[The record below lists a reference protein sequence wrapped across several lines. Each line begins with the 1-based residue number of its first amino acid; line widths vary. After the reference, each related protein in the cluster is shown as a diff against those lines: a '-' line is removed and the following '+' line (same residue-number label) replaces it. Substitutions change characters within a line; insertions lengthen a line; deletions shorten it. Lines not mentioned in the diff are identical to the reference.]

1 MNKTKIIVVEDNI
14 VYCEYVCN
22 MLSREGYR
30 NMKAYH
36 LSTAKK
42 HLQQA
47 TDNDIVVADLRL
59 PDGSG
64 IDLLC
69 WMRKEGKMQPFII
82 MTDYA
87 EVNTAVESMKLG
99 SIDYIPKQLV
109 EDKLVPLIRSILKE
123 RQAGQRRMPVFA
135 RDGSAFQK
143 IMHRIRLV
151 AATDMSVMIFGENGT
166 GKEHIAHL
174 LHDKSK
180 RAGKPF
186 VAVDCGSLSKELAPS
201 AFFGHVKGAFTGAD
215 NAKKGYFH
223 EAEGGTLFLD
233 EVGNLALETQQML
246 LRAIQ
251 ERRYRPV
258 GDKADRNFNVRIIA
272 ATNEDLEVSVNEK
285 RFRQD
290 LLYRLHDFGI
300 TVPPLRDCQEDIMPL
315 AEFFREIA
323 NNELECKVSG
333 FSSEARKALLT
344 HSWPGNVRELR
355 QKIMDVTLEDGLKR
369 LPGVDVSKNGGISYM
384 GKPISQFN
392 IEGMDLLGGKYNL
405 ATRNI
410 PADYVTNVEIVR
422 NHHSRRVE
430 KDVPSNEVS
439 MNIKLSNKAKFK
451 PFGQEEAGAGYMEDG
466 DDRLQALL
474 GLTGMMFTNKFQTI
488 CSVKGGNYKG
498 FARADMYDHFGGSDV
513 STRATS
519 LFGGF
524 DGGAPPQGQYLYQ
537 RNGMATVN
545 GILRT
550 DSFTTMKVNADYCY
564 HRATH
569 DISQS
574 TTYLADGG
582 DYVNVSEQ
590 TSPLTK
596 IHLPKLS
603 MNYLKN
609 ADRVY
614 LSETFVLK
622 GKFEQNEGDVV
633 ANQQSVEQRR
643 KTSSFELGNEL
654 FWMGRTEKG
663 ARRHVHANVS
673 FKRTPTLRLS
683 FSQDGTDYGQTAQS
697 STLSMNV
704 GSSFQIPIGKSFRL
718 NLPVSVS
725 AMYDDLET
733 YRMATGDQNDI
744 RGWAFTPT
752 LNPGFEIHSKNRR
765 FYLSAGI
772 GAALKGLYYNKLNY
786 TKPVLN
792 PSMGIN
798 YTFSANSKL
807 SFSTGYTTSI
817 GDMMTLLTEPM
828 QVDYRS
834 VRTSSGIIGESNT
847 WHTSGDWKWQLP
859 MQYFTLS
866 LAATHS
872 EGKQNTLTSQSVS
885 GIDVSSTALLRDSR
899 SRSTSFSASVT
910 KNIPTLFAKLGADGS
925 YSFGSG
931 EQAISSSMGGGQ
943 EEATVIDTRTN
954 SYALH
959 GNATI
964 TPVPWLELRYDI
976 NYGWSRSRYSE
987 ESNTT
992 TSLTHSGAVHIFPIA
1007 TLDLSLDYDHVR
1019 RQLTADQ
1026 YKRMSLF
1033 NASAQYK
1040 WKRLVLRLELDNLLN
1055 QRHYAYTIFN
1065 GINTYTYDYA
1075 LCGRTALLRA
1085 TFKL

>member
-1 MNKTKIIVVEDNI
+1 MVLAATVSAQVKVTGRVID
-14 VYCEYVCN
+14 
-22 MLSREGYR
+22 
-30 NMKAYH
+30 
-36 LSTAKK
+36 
-42 HLQQA
+42 LQQKPVS
-47 TDNDIVVADLRL
+47 DVIV
-59 PDGSG
+59 
-64 IDLLC
+64 
-69 WMRKEGKMQPFII
+69 
-82 MTDYA
+82 
-87 EVNTAVESMKLG
+87 
-99 SIDYIPKQLV
+99 
-109 EDKLVPLIRSILKE
+109 KLVSGSKTLAFTSSNAKGEYALEVKNAPSGEVTLQFTHISYEKESERVTLKE
-123 RQAGQRRMPVFA
+123 KVT
-135 RDGSAFQK
+135 K
-143 IMHRIRLV
+143 V
-151 AATDMSVMIFGENGT
+151 DMILSPKSISL
-166 GKEHIAHL
+166 KEVTV
-174 LHDKSK
+174 
-180 RAGKPF
+180 KP
-186 VAVDCGSLSKELAPS
+186 DP
-201 AFFGHVKGAFTGAD
+201 
-215 NAKKGYFH
+215 
-223 EAEGGTLFLD
+223 
-233 EVGNLALETQQML
+233 
-246 LRAIQ
+246 
-251 ERRYRPV
+251 
-258 GDKADRNFNVRIIA
+258 
-272 ATNEDLEVSVNEK
+272 
-285 RFRQD
+285 
-290 LLYRLHDFGI
+290 
-300 TVPPLRDCQEDIMPL
+300 
-315 AEFFREIA
+315 
-323 NNELECKVSG
+323 
-333 FSSEARKALLT
+333 
-344 HSWPGNVRELR
+344 LR
-355 QKIMDVTLEDGLKR
+355 QKGDTLTHNLASFLGKGDVTLEDGLKR
-369 LPGVDVSKNGGISYM
+369 LPGVDVSQNGGISYM

-439 MNIKLSNKAKFK
+439 MNIKLSKKAKLK
-451 PFGQEEAGAGYMEDG
+451 PFGQEEAGAGYMEEGNDK
-466 DDRLQALL
+466 LQALL

-524 DGGAPPQGQYLYQ
+524 DGGAPPQGEYLYQ
-537 RNGMATVN
+537 RNGMATLN

-550 DSFTTMKVNADYCY
+550 DSFTTMKVNADYSY

-574 TTYLADGG
+574 STYMAGTG
-582 DYVNVSEQ
+582 DYVTVSEQ
-590 TSPLTK
+590 TSPITK

-603 MNYLKN
+603 VNYLKN

-622 GKFEQNEGDVV
+622 GKFEENEGDVV
-633 ANQQSVEQRR
+633 ANGSLVEQRR
-643 KTSSFELGNEL
+643 KTSSFEVGNEL

-673 FKRTPTLRLS
+673 FRRTPTLRLS

-733 YRMATGDQNDI
+733 YRTATGEMNDI

-752 LNPGFEIHSKNRR
+752 LNPGFEIHSRNRR

-772 GAALKGLYYNKLNY
+772 GAALKGLYYNRRNSESHPSSLEDGRVVTEEGKANKLNY

-798 YTFSANSKL
+798 YTFSVNSKL
-807 SFSTGYTTSI
+807 SFSTGYTTQI

-834 VRTSSGIIGESNT
+834 VRTSSGIIGEQNT
-847 WHTSGDWKWQLP
+847 WHTSGEWKWQLP

-866 LAATHS
+866 LAASHS

-899 SRSTSFSASVT
+899 SRSTSFSIAAT
-910 KNIPTLFAKLGADGS
+910 KNIPTLFAKLGADGN

-931 EQAISSSMGGGQ
+931 EQAVG
-943 EEATVIDTRTN
+943 ETVIDTRTN

-992 TSLTHSGAVHIFPIA
+992 TSLSHSGAVHIFPIA
-1007 TLDLSLDYDHVR
+1007 AFDLSLDYDHVR

-1026 YKRMSLF
+1026 YKHMSLF

-1065 GINTYTYDYA
+1065 GINTYTYDYT
-1075 LCGRTALLRA
+1075 LCGRTALIRA

>member
-1 MNKTKIIVVEDNI
+1 MKRLLYIILYVVLAASASAQVKVTGRVID
-14 VYCEYVCN
+14 
-22 MLSREGYR
+22 
-30 NMKAYH
+30 
-36 LSTAKK
+36 
-42 HLQQA
+42 LQQKPVS
-47 TDNDIVVADLRL
+47 DVIV
-59 PDGSG
+59 
-64 IDLLC
+64 
-69 WMRKEGKMQPFII
+69 
-82 MTDYA
+82 
-87 EVNTAVESMKLG
+87 
-99 SIDYIPKQLV
+99 
-109 EDKLVPLIRSILKE
+109 KLVSGSKTLAFTSSNAQGVYSLEVKNAPTGEVTLQFTHISYEKESERVTLRDKVSKVDMILTPKSISLKE
-123 RQAGQRRMPVFA
+123 VTVKPDPLRQRG
-135 RDGSAFQK
+135 D
-143 IMHRIRLV
+143 
-151 AATDMSVMIFGENGT
+151 T
-166 GKEHIAHL
+166 
-174 LHDKSK
+174 
-180 RAGKPF
+180 
-186 VAVDCGSLSKELAPS
+186 LS
-201 AFFGHVKGAFTGAD
+201 H
-215 NAKKGYFH
+215 
-223 EAEGGTLFLD
+223 
-233 EVGNLALETQQML
+233 NLASFL
-246 LRAIQ
+246 
-251 ERRYRPV
+251 
-258 GDKADRNFNVRIIA
+258 GK
-272 ATNEDLEVSVNEK
+272 
-285 RFRQD
+285 
-290 LLYRLHDFGI
+290 G
-300 TVPPLRDCQEDIMPL
+300 
-315 AEFFREIA
+315 
-323 NNELECKVSG
+323 
-333 FSSEARKALLT
+333 
-344 HSWPGNVRELR
+344 
-355 QKIMDVTLEDGLKR
+355 DVTLEDGLKR
-369 LPGVDVSKNGGISYM
+369 LPGVDVSQNGGISYM

-392 IEGMDLLGGKYNL
+392 IEGMDMLGGKYNL

-466 DDRLQALL
+466 NDKLQALL
-474 GLTGMMFTNKFQTI
+474 GLTGIMFTNKFQTI

-519 LFGGF
+519 LFSGF
-524 DGGAPPQGQYLYQ
+524 DGSAPPQGEYLYQ
-537 RNGMATVN
+537 RNSMATLN

-550 DSFTTMKVNADYCY
+550 DSFTTMKVNADYSY

-574 TTYLADGG
+574 TTYLAEGG
-582 DYVNVSEQ
+582 NYVTVSEQ

-603 MNYLKN
+603 VNYLKN

-622 GKFEQNEGDVV
+622 GKFEENEGNVV
-633 ANQQSVEQRR
+633 ANGSLVEQRR
-643 KTSSFELGNEL
+643 KTSSFEVGNEL

-683 FSQDGTDYGQTAQS
+683 FNSLPYGGRLEGAYGQTAQS

-733 YRMATGDQNDI
+733 YRTATGEMNDI

-752 LNPGFEIHSKNRR
+752 LNPGFEIHSRNRR

-772 GAALKGLYYNKLNY
+772 GAALKGLYYNRRNSESHPSSLEDGRVVTEEGKANKLNY

-798 YTFSANSKL
+798 YTFSANSNL

-817 GDMMTLLTEPM
+817 GDMMTLLTEPI

-847 WHTSGDWKWQLP
+847 WHTSGEWKWQLP

-866 LAATHS
+866 LAASHS
-872 EGKQNTLTSQSVS
+872 EGRQNTLTSQSVS
-885 GIDVSSTALLRDSR
+885 GIDVSSTALLRDIR
-899 SRSTSFSASVT
+899 SRSTNFSASVT
-910 KNIPTLFAKLGADGS
+910 KNIPSIFAKLGADGS

-931 EQAISSSMGGGQ
+931 EQAVD
-943 EEATVIDTRTN
+943 ETVIDTRTN

-992 TSLTHSGAVHIFPIA
+992 TSLTHSGAVHIFPIVA
-1007 TLDLSLDYDHVR
+1007 LDLSLDYDHVR

-1026 YKRMSLF
+1026 CKHMSLF

-1040 WKRLVLRLELDNLLN
+1040 WKQYVLRLELTNLLN
-1055 QRHYAYTIFN
+1055 QRSYSYTVFD
-1065 GINTYTYDYA
+1065 GINTYTYDYG
-1075 LCGRTALLRA
+1075 LCGRTVMLRA

>member
-1 MNKTKIIVVEDNI
+1 M
-14 VYCEYVCN
+14 
-22 MLSREGYR
+22 
-30 NMKAYH
+30 
-36 LSTAKK
+36 
-42 HLQQA
+42 Q
-47 TDNDIVVADLRL
+47 RL
-59 PDGSG
+59 
-64 IDLLC
+64 L
-69 WMRKEGKMQPFII
+69 FII
-82 MTDYA
+82 LYIALAVHASAQVRVTGRVIDSQNKPVRDVIVKMVSGTKTLTFTSTNAKGEYA
-87 EVNTAVESMKLG
+87 LEVKSAPMGEVTLLFNHISYEKESER
-99 SIDYIPKQLV
+99 V
-109 EDKLVPLIRSILKE
+109 TLKE
-123 RQAGQRRMPVFA
+123 R
-135 RDGSAFQK
+135 
-143 IMHRIRLV
+143 V
-151 AATDMSVMIFGENGT
+151 A
-166 GKEHIAHL
+166 K
-174 LHDKSK
+174 
-180 RAGKPF
+180 
-186 VAVDCGSLSKELAPS
+186 VD
-201 AFFGHVKGAFTGAD
+201 
-215 NAKKGYFH
+215 
-223 EAEGGTLFLD
+223 
-233 EVGNLALETQQML
+233 ML
-246 LRAIQ
+246 LTPKAVSLK
-251 ERRYRPV
+251 EVTVRP
-258 GDKADRNFNVRIIA
+258 D
-272 ATNEDLEVSVNEK
+272 
-285 RFRQD
+285 
-290 LLYRLHDFGI
+290 
-300 TVPPLRDCQEDIMPL
+300 P
-315 AEFFREIA
+315 
-323 NNELECKVSG
+323 
-333 FSSEARKALLT
+333 
-344 HSWPGNVRELR
+344 LR
-355 QKIMDVTLEDGLKR
+355 QKGDTLSHNLASFLGKGDVTLEDGLKR

-410 PADYVTNVEIVR
+410 PVDYVTNVEIVR

-451 PFGQEEAGAGYMEDG
+451 PFGQEEVGAGYMEDG
-466 DDRLQALL
+466 NDKLQALL
-474 GLTGMMFTNKFQTI
+474 GLTGMMFTNKFQTT
-488 CSVKGGNYKG
+488 CSVKAGNYKG
-498 FARADMYDHFGGSDV
+498 FARTDMYDHFGGSDV
-513 STRATS
+513 STCATS

-550 DSFTTMKVNADYCY
+550 DSFTTMKVNADYSY

-569 DISQS
+569 DISQR
-574 TTYLADGG
+574 TTYLVNGG
-582 DYVNVSEQ
+582 DYVTVSEQ
-590 TSPLTK
+590 TSPMTK

-603 MNYLKN
+603 VNYLKN

-633 ANQQSVEQRR
+633 ANGSLVEQRR
-643 KTSSFELGNEL
+643 KTSTFEVGNEF

-683 FSQDGTDYGQTAQS
+683 FVSDGNGYGQTARS
-697 STLSMNV
+697 STLSVNV
-704 GSSFQIPIGKSFRL
+704 GSSFQIPIGSSFRL

-733 YRMATGDQNDI
+733 ERCGEFGIRNSGVGDLKSPPTDRNDV

-792 PSMGIN
+792 PSMGID

-834 VRTSSGIIGESNT
+834 VRTSSGIIGESNI
-847 WHTSGDWKWQLP
+847 WRTSGEWKWQLP

-885 GIDVSSTALLRDSR
+885 GIDVSSTALLRDSH
-899 SRSTSFSASVT
+899 SRSTSFSVAAS
-910 KNIPTLFAKLGADGS
+910 KNIPSLFAKLGVNGR
-925 YSFGSG
+925 YSFGSD
-931 EQAISSSMGGGQ
+931 EQAVN
-943 EEATVIDTRTN
+943 ETVVDTRTN

-959 GNATI
+959 GNATV

-987 ESNTT
+987 KSNTT
-992 TSLTHSGAVHIFPIA
+992 TSRSHSGAVHIFPIA
-1007 TLDLSLDYDHVR
+1007 SLDLSLDYEHVR

-1026 YKRMSLF
+1026 FKRMSLF
-1033 NASAQYK
+1033 NATAQYK
-1040 WKRLVLRLELDNLLN
+1040 RKRLVLRLELDNLLN
-1055 QRHYAYTIFN
+1055 QRHYAYTLFN
-1065 GINTYTYDYA
+1065 GINTYTYDYT
-1075 LCGRTALLRA
+1075 LCGRTVVVRA

>member
-1 MNKTKIIVVEDNI
+1 MFRQFFLILFLLLAVSASAQVKVTGRV
-14 VYCEYVCN
+14 
-22 MLSREGYR
+22 
-30 NMKAYH
+30 
-36 LSTAKK
+36 
-42 HLQQA
+42 
-47 TDNDIVVADLRL
+47 
-59 PDGSG
+59 
-64 IDLLC
+64 IDLQN
-69 WMRKEGKMQPFII
+69 KPVSDVI
-82 MTDYA
+82 
-87 EVNTAVESMKLG
+87 V
-99 SIDYIPKQLV
+99 
-109 EDKLVPLIRSILKE
+109 KLVSGSKTLAFTSTNARGEYNLEVKNAPTGEVMLQFTHISYEKESERVTLKE
-123 RQAGQRRMPVFA
+123 RVT
-135 RDGSAFQK
+135 K
-143 IMHRIRLV
+143 V
-151 AATDMSVMIFGENGT
+151 DMILTPKAVSL
-166 GKEHIAHL
+166 KEVTV
-174 LHDKSK
+174 
-180 RAGKPF
+180 KP
-186 VAVDCGSLSKELAPS
+186 DP
-201 AFFGHVKGAFTGAD
+201 
-215 NAKKGYFH
+215 
-223 EAEGGTLFLD
+223 
-233 EVGNLALETQQML
+233 
-246 LRAIQ
+246 
-251 ERRYRPV
+251 
-258 GDKADRNFNVRIIA
+258 
-272 ATNEDLEVSVNEK
+272 
-285 RFRQD
+285 
-290 LLYRLHDFGI
+290 
-300 TVPPLRDCQEDIMPL
+300 
-315 AEFFREIA
+315 
-323 NNELECKVSG
+323 
-333 FSSEARKALLT
+333 
-344 HSWPGNVRELR
+344 LR
-355 QKIMDVTLEDGLKR
+355 QKGDTLSHNLASFLGKGDVTLEDGLKR

-439 MNIKLSNKAKFK
+439 MNIRLSKKAKFK
-451 PFGQEEAGAGYMEDG
+451 PFGQEEIGVGM
-466 DDRLQALL
+466 QAHPSPPQGRDVELPNSASISNQTSPPSEGL
-474 GLTGMMFTNKFQTI
+474 GEAFQGLIGLTGMMFTNKFQTI

-524 DGGAPPQGQYLYQ
+524 DGGAPPQGEYLYQ
-537 RNGMATVN
+537 RNGMATLN

-550 DSFTTMKVNADYCY
+550 DSFTTMKVNADYSY

-582 DYVNVSEQ
+582 NYVTVSEQ

-603 MNYLKN
+603 VNYLKN

-622 GKFEQNEGDVV
+622 GKFEQNEGDVI
-633 ANQQSVEQRR
+633 ANGALVEQRR
-643 KTSSFELGNEL
+643 KTSSFEVGNEL

-663 ARRHVHANVS
+663 ARRHVNANVS

-725 AMYDDLET
+725 AMYDDVET
-733 YRMATGDQNDI
+733 NREAPHSAPEGATIDSQQGNVSPSGDERGASI

-752 LNPGFEIHSKNRR
+752 LNPGFEIHSRNRC

-872 EGKQNTLTSQSVS
+872 EGRQNTLTSQSVS
-885 GIDVSSTALLRDSR
+885 GIDVSSTTLLRDTR
-899 SRSTSFSASVT
+899 SRSTSFSVAAT
-910 KNIPTLFAKLGADGS
+910 KNIPSIFTKLGADAS
-925 YSFGSG
+925 YGFGDS
-931 EQAISSSMGGGQ
+931 EQAVNANIIKVRS
-943 EEATVIDTRTN
+943 N
-954 SYALH
+954 NYNLH
-959 GNATI
+959 GNASV
-964 TPVPWLELRYDI
+964 TPVQWLELRYDI
-976 NYGWSRSRYSE
+976 RYGWSRSRYSD
-987 ESNTT
+987 ESNTV
-992 TSLTHSGAVHIFPIA
+992 TSFTHSGAIHVFPIA

-1019 RQLTADQ
+1019 RQISSPMGGGQEGAQ
-1026 YKRMSLF
+1026 YKHMSLF

-1040 WKRLVLRLELDNLLN
+1040 FKRLVLRLELDNLLN
-1055 QRHYAYTIFN
+1055 QRHYAYTLFN
-1065 GINTYTYDYA
+1065 GINTYTYDYG
-1075 LCGRTALLRA
+1075 LCGRTVMMRA

>member
-1 MNKTKIIVVEDNI
+1 M
-14 VYCEYVCN
+14 
-22 MLSREGYR
+22 
-30 NMKAYH
+30 
-36 LSTAKK
+36 
-42 HLQQA
+42 
-47 TDNDIVVADLRL
+47 LRL
-59 PDGSG
+59 LYIILYIALAVHASAQVKVTGRV
-64 IDLLC
+64 IDLQN
-69 WMRKEGKMQPFII
+69 KPVSDVI
-82 MTDYA
+82 
-87 EVNTAVESMKLG
+87 V
-99 SIDYIPKQLV
+99 
-109 EDKLVPLIRSILKE
+109 KLVNGTKTLTFTSTNAKGEYAIEMKSAPSGEVTLQFTHISYEKESERLSFKEKAVKVDMLLTPKAVSLKE
-123 RQAGQRRMPVFA
+123 VT
-135 RDGSAFQK
+135 
-143 IMHRIRLV
+143 V
-151 AATDMSVMIFGENGT
+151 
-166 GKEHIAHL
+166 
-174 LHDKSK
+174 KSD
-180 RAGKPF
+180 P
-186 VAVDCGSLSKELAPS
+186 
-201 AFFGHVKGAFTGAD
+201 
-215 NAKKGYFH
+215 
-223 EAEGGTLFLD
+223 
-233 EVGNLALETQQML
+233 
-246 LRAIQ
+246 
-251 ERRYRPV
+251 
-258 GDKADRNFNVRIIA
+258 
-272 ATNEDLEVSVNEK
+272 
-285 RFRQD
+285 
-290 LLYRLHDFGI
+290 
-300 TVPPLRDCQEDIMPL
+300 
-315 AEFFREIA
+315 
-323 NNELECKVSG
+323 
-333 FSSEARKALLT
+333 
-344 HSWPGNVRELR
+344 LR
-355 QKIMDVTLEDGLKR
+355 QKGDTLSHNLASFLGKGDVTLEDGLKR

-392 IEGMDLLGGKYNL
+392 IEGMNLLGGKYNL

-410 PADYVTNVEIVR
+410 PADYVTQVEIVR

-439 MNIKLSNKAKFK
+439 MNIRLSNKAKFK

-466 DDRLQALL
+466 NDKLQALL

-498 FARADMYDHFGGSDV
+498 FARADMIDHFGGSDV

-550 DSFTTMKVNADYCY
+550 DSFTTMKVNADYSY

-574 TTYLADGG
+574 TTYLANGG
-582 DYVNVSEQ
+582 DYVTVSEQ

-603 MNYLKN
+603 VNYLKN

-622 GKFEQNEGDVV
+622 GKFEENEGDVI
-633 ANQQSVEQRR
+633 ANGALVEQRR
-643 KTSSFELGNEL
+643 KSSSFEVGNKL

-683 FSQDGTDYGQTAQS
+683 FNSLTPSPSPTGEGSQSPTAYGQTAQS
-697 STLSMNV
+697 STFSMDV
-704 GSSFQIPIGKSFRL
+704 GSSFQIPIGKTFRL

-733 YRMATGDQNDI
+733 YRVATGDMNDI

-752 LNPGFEIHSKNRR
+752 LNPGFEIHSRNRR

-807 SFSTGYTTSI
+807 SFLTGYTTSI

-834 VRTSSGIIGESNT
+834 VRSSSGIIGESNT
-847 WHTSGDWKWQLP
+847 WHSSGEWKWQLP

-866 LAATHS
+866 LAASHS

-885 GIDVSSTALLRDSR
+885 GIDISNTSLLCNSR
-899 SRSTSFSASVT
+899 SRSTSFSVAVT
-910 KNIPTLFAKLGADGS
+910 KNIPNIFTKLGADAS
-925 YSFGSG
+925 YGFGDS
-931 EQAISSSMGGGQ
+931 EQAITSLEGAADIIKVRS
-943 EEATVIDTRTN
+943 N
-954 SYALH
+954 NYNLH
-959 GNATI
+959 GNASV
-964 TPVPWLELRYDI
+964 TPIQWLELRYDI
-976 NYGWSRSRYSE
+976 RYAWSRSRYSE

-992 TSLTHSGAVHIFPIA
+992 TSLTHSGAIHVFPIA
-1007 TLDLSLDYDHVR
+1007 TLDLSLDYDHVC
-1019 RQLTADQ
+1019 RQITTDT

-1040 WKRLVLRLELDNLLN
+1040 WKQCVLRLELTNLLN
-1055 QRHYAYTIFN
+1055 QRHYAYTLFN
-1065 GINTYTYDYA
+1065 GINTYTYDYT
-1075 LCGRTALLRA
+1075 LCGRTVMLRA

>member
-1 MNKTKIIVVEDNI
+1 M
-14 VYCEYVCN
+14 
-22 MLSREGYR
+22 
-30 NMKAYH
+30 
-36 LSTAKK
+36 
-42 HLQQA
+42 
-47 TDNDIVVADLRL
+47 LRL
-59 PDGSG
+59 LYIILYIALAVHASAQVKVTGRV
-64 IDLLC
+64 IDLQN
-69 WMRKEGKMQPFII
+69 KPVSDVI
-82 MTDYA
+82 
-87 EVNTAVESMKLG
+87 V
-99 SIDYIPKQLV
+99 
-109 EDKLVPLIRSILKE
+109 KLVNGTKTLAFTSTNAKGEYAIEMKSAPSGEVTLQFTHISYEKESERLSFKEKAVKVDMLLTPKAVSLKE
-123 RQAGQRRMPVFA
+123 VT
-135 RDGSAFQK
+135 
-143 IMHRIRLV
+143 V
-151 AATDMSVMIFGENGT
+151 
-166 GKEHIAHL
+166 
-174 LHDKSK
+174 KSN
-180 RAGKPF
+180 P
-186 VAVDCGSLSKELAPS
+186 
-201 AFFGHVKGAFTGAD
+201 
-215 NAKKGYFH
+215 
-223 EAEGGTLFLD
+223 
-233 EVGNLALETQQML
+233 
-246 LRAIQ
+246 
-251 ERRYRPV
+251 
-258 GDKADRNFNVRIIA
+258 
-272 ATNEDLEVSVNEK
+272 
-285 RFRQD
+285 
-290 LLYRLHDFGI
+290 
-300 TVPPLRDCQEDIMPL
+300 
-315 AEFFREIA
+315 
-323 NNELECKVSG
+323 
-333 FSSEARKALLT
+333 
-344 HSWPGNVRELR
+344 LR
-355 QKIMDVTLEDGLKR
+355 QKGDTLSHNLASFLGKGDVTLEDGLKR

-410 PADYVTNVEIVR
+410 PADYVTQVEIVR

-439 MNIKLSNKAKFK
+439 MNIRLSNKAKFK

-466 DDRLQALL
+466 NDKLQALL

-498 FARADMYDHFGGSDV
+498 FARADMIDHFGGSDV

-519 LFGGF
+519 LFGDF

-550 DSFTTMKVNADYCY
+550 DSFTTMKVNADYSY

-574 TTYLADGG
+574 TTYLANGG
-582 DYVNVSEQ
+582 DYVTVSEQ

-603 MNYLKN
+603 VNYLKN

-622 GKFEQNEGDVV
+622 GKFEENEGDVI
-633 ANQQSVEQRR
+633 ANGALVEQRR
-643 KTSSFELGNEL
+643 KSSSFEVGNKL

-683 FSQDGTDYGQTAQS
+683 FNSLTPSPSPTGEGSQSPTAYGQTAQS
-697 STLSMNV
+697 STFSMDV
-704 GSSFQIPIGKSFRL
+704 GSSFQIPIGKTFRL

-733 YRMATGDQNDI
+733 YRVATGDMNDI

-752 LNPGFEIHSKNRR
+752 LNPGFEIHSRNRR

-807 SFSTGYTTSI
+807 SFLTGYTTSI

-834 VRTSSGIIGESNT
+834 VRSSSGIIGESNT
-847 WHTSGDWKWQLP
+847 WHSSGEWKWQLP

-866 LAATHS
+866 LAASHS

-885 GIDVSSTALLRDSR
+885 GIDISNTSLLCNSR
-899 SRSTSFSASVT
+899 SRSTSFSVAVT
-910 KNIPTLFAKLGADGS
+910 KNIPNIFTKLGADAS
-925 YSFGSG
+925 YGFGDS
-931 EQAISSSMGGGQ
+931 EQAITSLEGAADIIKVRS
-943 EEATVIDTRTN
+943 N
-954 SYALH
+954 NYNLH
-959 GNATI
+959 GNASV
-964 TPVPWLELRYDI
+964 TPIQWLELRYDI
-976 NYGWSRSRYSE
+976 RYAWSRSRYSE

-992 TSLTHSGAVHIFPIA
+992 TSLTHSGAIHVFPIA

-1019 RQLTADQ
+1019 RQITTDT

-1040 WKRLVLRLELDNLLN
+1040 WKQCVLRLELTNLLN
-1055 QRHYAYTIFN
+1055 QRHYAYTLFN
-1065 GINTYTYDYA
+1065 GINTYTYDYT
-1075 LCGRTALLRA
+1075 LCGRTVMLRA

>member
-1 MNKTKIIVVEDNI
+1 M
-14 VYCEYVCN
+14 
-22 MLSREGYR
+22 
-30 NMKAYH
+30 
-36 LSTAKK
+36 
-42 HLQQA
+42 
-47 TDNDIVVADLRL
+47 LRL
-59 PDGSG
+59 LYIILYIALAVHASAQVKVTGRV
-64 IDLLC
+64 IDLQN
-69 WMRKEGKMQPFII
+69 KPVSDVI
-82 MTDYA
+82 
-87 EVNTAVESMKLG
+87 V
-99 SIDYIPKQLV
+99 
-109 EDKLVPLIRSILKE
+109 KLVNGTKTLAFTSTNAKGEYAIEMKSAPSGEVTLQFTHISYEKESERLSFKEKAVKVDMLLTPKAVSLKE
-123 RQAGQRRMPVFA
+123 VT
-135 RDGSAFQK
+135 
-143 IMHRIRLV
+143 V
-151 AATDMSVMIFGENGT
+151 
-166 GKEHIAHL
+166 
-174 LHDKSK
+174 KSD
-180 RAGKPF
+180 P
-186 VAVDCGSLSKELAPS
+186 
-201 AFFGHVKGAFTGAD
+201 
-215 NAKKGYFH
+215 
-223 EAEGGTLFLD
+223 
-233 EVGNLALETQQML
+233 
-246 LRAIQ
+246 
-251 ERRYRPV
+251 
-258 GDKADRNFNVRIIA
+258 
-272 ATNEDLEVSVNEK
+272 
-285 RFRQD
+285 
-290 LLYRLHDFGI
+290 
-300 TVPPLRDCQEDIMPL
+300 
-315 AEFFREIA
+315 
-323 NNELECKVSG
+323 
-333 FSSEARKALLT
+333 
-344 HSWPGNVRELR
+344 LR
-355 QKIMDVTLEDGLKR
+355 QKGDTLSHNLASFLGKGDVTLEDGLKR

-439 MNIKLSNKAKFK
+439 MNIRLSNKAKFK

-466 DDRLQALL
+466 NDKLQALL

-498 FARADMYDHFGGSDV
+498 FARADMIDHFGGSDV

-550 DSFTTMKVNADYCY
+550 DSFTTMKVNADYSY

-574 TTYLADGG
+574 TTYLANGG
-582 DYVNVSEQ
+582 DYVTVSEQ

-603 MNYLKN
+603 VNYLKN

-622 GKFEQNEGDVV
+622 GKFEENEGDVI
-633 ANQQSVEQRR
+633 ANGALVEQRR
-643 KTSSFELGNEL
+643 KSSSFEVGNKL

-683 FSQDGTDYGQTAQS
+683 FNSLTPSPSPTGEGSQSPTAYGQTAQS
-697 STLSMNV
+697 STFSMDV
-704 GSSFQIPIGKSFRL
+704 GSSFQIPIGKTFRL

-733 YRMATGDQNDI
+733 YRVATGDMNDI

-752 LNPGFEIHSKNRR
+752 LNPGFEIHSRNRR

-807 SFSTGYTTSI
+807 SFLTGYTTSI

-834 VRTSSGIIGESNT
+834 VRSSSGIIGESNT
-847 WHTSGDWKWQLP
+847 WHSSGEWKWQLP

-866 LAATHS
+866 LAASHS

-885 GIDVSSTALLRDSR
+885 GIDISNTSLLCNSR
-899 SRSTSFSASVT
+899 SRSTSFSVAVT
-910 KNIPTLFAKLGADGS
+910 KNIPNIFTKLGADAS
-925 YSFGSG
+925 YGFGDS
-931 EQAISSSMGGGQ
+931 EQAITSLEGAADIIKVRS
-943 EEATVIDTRTN
+943 N
-954 SYALH
+954 NYNLH
-959 GNATI
+959 GNASV
-964 TPVPWLELRYDI
+964 TPIQWLELRYDI
-976 NYGWSRSRYSE
+976 RYAWSRSRYSE

-992 TSLTHSGAVHIFPIA
+992 TSLTHSGAIHVFPIA

-1019 RQLTADQ
+1019 RQITTAT

-1040 WKRLVLRLELDNLLN
+1040 LKRLVLRLELDNLLN
-1055 QRHYAYTIFN
+1055 QRHYAYTLFN

-1075 LCGRTALLRA
+1075 LCGRTVMLRA

>member
-1 MNKTKIIVVEDNI
+1 MVLAVHASAQMRVTGRV
-14 VYCEYVCN
+14 
-22 MLSREGYR
+22 
-30 NMKAYH
+30 
-36 LSTAKK
+36 
-42 HLQQA
+42 
-47 TDNDIVVADLRL
+47 
-59 PDGSG
+59 
-64 IDLLC
+64 IDLQNKPVSDVIVKMVSGTKTLAFTSTNAKGEYSLELKNAPSGERLRVGEQSSG
-69 WMRKEGKMQPFII
+69 MVSLQFTHISYEKESERL
-82 MTDYA
+82 T
-87 EVNTAVESMKLG
+87 
-99 SIDYIPKQLV
+99 
-109 EDKLVPLIRSILKE
+109 LKE
-123 RQAGQRRMPVFA
+123 RTMKV
-135 RDGSAFQK
+135 
-143 IMHRIRLV
+143 
-151 AATDMSVMIFGENGT
+151 DMVLTPKAVSL
-166 GKEHIAHL
+166 KEVTV
-174 LHDKSK
+174 
-180 RAGKPF
+180 KP
-186 VAVDCGSLSKELAPS
+186 DP
-201 AFFGHVKGAFTGAD
+201 
-215 NAKKGYFH
+215 
-223 EAEGGTLFLD
+223 
-233 EVGNLALETQQML
+233 
-246 LRAIQ
+246 
-251 ERRYRPV
+251 
-258 GDKADRNFNVRIIA
+258 
-272 ATNEDLEVSVNEK
+272 
-285 RFRQD
+285 
-290 LLYRLHDFGI
+290 
-300 TVPPLRDCQEDIMPL
+300 
-315 AEFFREIA
+315 
-323 NNELECKVSG
+323 
-333 FSSEARKALLT
+333 
-344 HSWPGNVRELR
+344 LR
-355 QKIMDVTLEDGLKR
+355 QKGDTLSHNLASFLGKGDVTLEDGLKR
-369 LPGVDVSKNGGISYM
+369 LPGVDVSQNGGISYM

-451 PFGQEEAGAGYMEDG
+451 PFGQEEIGVGM
-466 DDRLQALL
+466 QAHPSPPQGRDVELPNSASISNQTSPPSEGL
-474 GLTGMMFTNKFQTI
+474 GEAFQGLIGLTGMMFTNKFQTI

-537 RNGMATVN
+537 RNGMATLN
-545 GILRT
+545 GIHKL
-550 DSFTTMKVNADYCY
+550 DSATTVKVNADYSY

-574 TTYLADGG
+574 TTYLAEGG
-582 DYVNVSEQ
+582 NYVTVSEQ
-590 TSPLTK
+590 TSPITK

-603 MNYLKN
+603 VNYLKN

-614 LSETFVLK
+614 LNETFVLK
-622 GKFEQNEGDVV
+622 GKFEENEGDVI
-633 ANQQSVEQRR
+633 ANGSLVEQRR
-643 KTSSFELGNEL
+643 KTSSFEVGNEL

-663 ARRHVHANVS
+663 ARRHVHASVS
-673 FKRTPTLRLS
+673 FRRTPTLRLS

-697 STLSMNV
+697 STLSISV

-733 YRMATGDQNDI
+733 YRTATGEMNDI

-752 LNPGFEIHSKNRR
+752 LNPGFEIHSRNRR
-765 FYLSAGI
+765 FYLSAGL

-885 GIDVSSTALLRDSR
+885 GIDVSSSALQRDSR

-910 KNIPTLFAKLGADGS
+910 KNIPSLFAKLGADGS

-931 EQAISSSMGGGQ
+931 EQAVG
-943 EEATVIDTRTN
+943 ETVIDTRTN

-987 ESNTT
+987 ESNTV
-992 TSLTHSGAVHIFPIA
+992 TSLTHSGAIHVFPIA

-1019 RQLTADQ
+1019 RQITTDT

-1040 WKRLVLRLELDNLLN
+1040 WKQCVLRLELTNLLN
-1055 QRHYAYTIFN
+1055 QRSYSYTVFN
-1065 GINTYTYDYA
+1065 GINTYTYDYT
-1075 LCGRTALLRA
+1075 LCGRTIMMKA

>member
-1 MNKTKIIVVEDNI
+1 MFRQFFLILFLLLAVSASAQVKVTGRV
-14 VYCEYVCN
+14 
-22 MLSREGYR
+22 
-30 NMKAYH
+30 
-36 LSTAKK
+36 
-42 HLQQA
+42 
-47 TDNDIVVADLRL
+47 
-59 PDGSG
+59 
-64 IDLLC
+64 IDLQN
-69 WMRKEGKMQPFII
+69 KPVSDVI
-82 MTDYA
+82 
-87 EVNTAVESMKLG
+87 V
-99 SIDYIPKQLV
+99 
-109 EDKLVPLIRSILKE
+109 KLVSGSKTLAFTSTNARGEYNLEVKNAPTGEVSLQFTHISYEKESERLSLKE
-123 RQAGQRRMPVFA
+123 RVT
-135 RDGSAFQK
+135 K
-143 IMHRIRLV
+143 V
-151 AATDMSVMIFGENGT
+151 DMVLTPKAVSL
-166 GKEHIAHL
+166 KEVTV
-174 LHDKSK
+174 
-180 RAGKPF
+180 KP
-186 VAVDCGSLSKELAPS
+186 DP
-201 AFFGHVKGAFTGAD
+201 
-215 NAKKGYFH
+215 
-223 EAEGGTLFLD
+223 
-233 EVGNLALETQQML
+233 
-246 LRAIQ
+246 
-251 ERRYRPV
+251 
-258 GDKADRNFNVRIIA
+258 
-272 ATNEDLEVSVNEK
+272 
-285 RFRQD
+285 
-290 LLYRLHDFGI
+290 
-300 TVPPLRDCQEDIMPL
+300 
-315 AEFFREIA
+315 
-323 NNELECKVSG
+323 
-333 FSSEARKALLT
+333 
-344 HSWPGNVRELR
+344 LR
-355 QKIMDVTLEDGLKR
+355 QKGDTLSHNLASFLGKGDVTLEDGLKR
-369 LPGVDVSKNGGISYM
+369 LPGVDVSQNGGISYM

-451 PFGQEEAGAGYMEDG
+451 PFGQEEIGVGM
-466 DDRLQALL
+466 QAHPSPPQGRDVELPNSASISNQTSPPSEGL
-474 GLTGMMFTNKFQTI
+474 GEAFQGLIGLTGMMFTNKFQTI

-550 DSFTTMKVNADYCY
+550 DSFTTMKVNADYSY

-574 TTYLADGG
+574 STYLAGTG
-582 DYVNVSEQ
+582 DYVTVSEQ

-603 MNYLKN
+603 VNYLKN

-622 GKFEQNEGDVV
+622 GKFEENEGDVV
-633 ANQQSVEQRR
+633 ANGSLVEQRR
-643 KTSSFELGNEL
+643 KTSSFEVGNEL

-663 ARRHVHANVS
+663 TRRHVNANVS

-704 GSSFQIPIGKSFRL
+704 GSSFQIPIGKTFRL

-725 AMYDDLET
+725 AMYDDVET
-733 YRMATGDQNDI
+733 NREAPHSAPEGATIDSQQGNVSPSGDERGASI
-744 RGWAFTPT
+744 RGLAFTPT
-752 LNPGFEIHSKNRR
+752 LNPGFEIHSRNRR

-1040 WKRLVLRLELDNLLN
+1040 FKRLVLRLELDNLLN

-1065 GINTYTYDYA
+1065 GINTYTYDYG
-1075 LCGRTALLRA
+1075 LCGRTVMMRA

>member
-1 MNKTKIIVVEDNI
+1 MVLAATVSAQVKVTGRVID
-14 VYCEYVCN
+14 
-22 MLSREGYR
+22 
-30 NMKAYH
+30 
-36 LSTAKK
+36 
-42 HLQQA
+42 LQQKPVS
-47 TDNDIVVADLRL
+47 DVIV
-59 PDGSG
+59 
-64 IDLLC
+64 
-69 WMRKEGKMQPFII
+69 
-82 MTDYA
+82 
-87 EVNTAVESMKLG
+87 
-99 SIDYIPKQLV
+99 
-109 EDKLVPLIRSILKE
+109 KLVSGSKTLAFTSSNAKGEYALEVKNAPSGEVTLQFTHISYEKESERVTLKE
-123 RQAGQRRMPVFA
+123 KVT
-135 RDGSAFQK
+135 K
-143 IMHRIRLV
+143 V
-151 AATDMSVMIFGENGT
+151 DMILSPKSISL
-166 GKEHIAHL
+166 KEVTV
-174 LHDKSK
+174 
-180 RAGKPF
+180 KP
-186 VAVDCGSLSKELAPS
+186 DP
-201 AFFGHVKGAFTGAD
+201 
-215 NAKKGYFH
+215 
-223 EAEGGTLFLD
+223 
-233 EVGNLALETQQML
+233 
-246 LRAIQ
+246 
-251 ERRYRPV
+251 
-258 GDKADRNFNVRIIA
+258 
-272 ATNEDLEVSVNEK
+272 
-285 RFRQD
+285 
-290 LLYRLHDFGI
+290 
-300 TVPPLRDCQEDIMPL
+300 
-315 AEFFREIA
+315 
-323 NNELECKVSG
+323 
-333 FSSEARKALLT
+333 
-344 HSWPGNVRELR
+344 LR
-355 QKIMDVTLEDGLKR
+355 QKGDTLTHNLASFLGKGDVTLEDGLKR
-369 LPGVDVSKNGGISYM
+369 LPGVDVSQNGGISYM

-430 KDVPSNEVS
+430 KDVPSNEGS
-439 MNIKLSNKAKFK
+439 MNIKRSKKAKLK
-451 PFGQEEAGAGYMEDG
+451 PFGQEEAGAGYMEEGNDK
-466 DDRLQALL
+466 LQALL

-524 DGGAPPQGQYLYQ
+524 DGGAPPQGEYLYQ
-537 RNGMATVN
+537 RNGMATLN

-550 DSFTTMKVNADYCY
+550 DSFTTMKVNADYSY

-574 TTYLADGG
+574 STYMAGTG
-582 DYVNVSEQ
+582 DYVTVSEQ
-590 TSPLTK
+590 TSPITK

-603 MNYLKN
+603 VNYLKN

-622 GKFEQNEGDVV
+622 GKFEENEGDVV
-633 ANQQSVEQRR
+633 ANGSLVEQRR
-643 KTSSFELGNEL
+643 KTSSFEVGNEL

-683 FSQDGTDYGQTAQS
+683 FVSDGNGYGQTTQS

-704 GSSFQIPIGKSFRL
+704 GSSFQIPIGKTFRL

-733 YRMATGDQNDI
+733 YRMATGEMNDI

-752 LNPGFEIHSKNRR
+752 LNPGFEIHSRNRR

-772 GAALKGLYYNKLNY
+772 GAALKGLYYNRRNSESHPSSLEDGRVVTEEGKANKLNY

-807 SFSTGYTTSI
+807 SFSTGYTTQI
-817 GDMMTLLTEPM
+817 GDMITLLTEPM

-834 VRTSSGIIGESNT
+834 VRTSSGIIGEQNT
-847 WHTSGDWKWQLP
+847 WHTSGEWKWQLP

-866 LAATHS
+866 LAASHS

-899 SRSTSFSASVT
+899 SRSTSFSIAAT
-910 KNIPTLFAKLGADGS
+910 KNIPTLFAKLGADGN

-931 EQAISSSMGGGQ
+931 EQAVG
-943 EEATVIDTRTN
+943 ETVIDTRTN

-992 TSLTHSGAVHIFPIA
+992 TSLSHSGAVHIFPIA
-1007 TLDLSLDYDHVR
+1007 AFDLSLDYDHVR

-1026 YKRMSLF
+1026 YKHMSLF

-1065 GINTYTYDYA
+1065 GINTYTYDYT
-1075 LCGRTALLRA
+1075 LCGRTALIRA

>member
-1 MNKTKIIVVEDNI
+1 MKRLLYIILYMVLAVHASAQMR
-14 VYCEYVCN
+14 VTGRV
-22 MLSREGYR
+22 
-30 NMKAYH
+30 
-36 LSTAKK
+36 
-42 HLQQA
+42 
-47 TDNDIVVADLRL
+47 
-59 PDGSG
+59 
-64 IDLLC
+64 IDLQNKPVSDVIVKMVSGTKTLAFTSTNAKGEYALELKSATSGEVSLQFTHISYE
-69 WMRKEGKMQPFII
+69 KES
-82 MTDYA
+82 
-87 EVNTAVESMKLG
+87 ERLS
-99 SIDYIPKQLV
+99 
-109 EDKLVPLIRSILKE
+109 LKE
-123 RQAGQRRMPVFA
+123 RVTKVDMVLTPKAVSLKEVTVKPDPLRQRG
-135 RDGSAFQK
+135 D
-143 IMHRIRLV
+143 
-151 AATDMSVMIFGENGT
+151 T
-166 GKEHIAHL
+166 
-174 LHDKSK
+174 
-180 RAGKPF
+180 
-186 VAVDCGSLSKELAPS
+186 LS
-201 AFFGHVKGAFTGAD
+201 H
-215 NAKKGYFH
+215 
-223 EAEGGTLFLD
+223 
-233 EVGNLALETQQML
+233 NLASFL
-246 LRAIQ
+246 
-251 ERRYRPV
+251 
-258 GDKADRNFNVRIIA
+258 GK
-272 ATNEDLEVSVNEK
+272 
-285 RFRQD
+285 
-290 LLYRLHDFGI
+290 G
-300 TVPPLRDCQEDIMPL
+300 
-315 AEFFREIA
+315 
-323 NNELECKVSG
+323 
-333 FSSEARKALLT
+333 
-344 HSWPGNVRELR
+344 
-355 QKIMDVTLEDGLKR
+355 DVTLEDGLKR
-369 LPGVDVSKNGGISYM
+369 LPGVDVSQNGGISYM

-451 PFGQEEAGAGYMEDG
+451 PFGQEEAGAGIAPHSAPEGATIDPQHGNVSPSG
-466 DDRLQALL
+466 DERGALRALL

-524 DGGAPPQGQYLYQ
+524 DGGAPPQGEYLYQ

-550 DSFTTMKVNADYCY
+550 DSFTTMKVNADYSY

-574 TTYLADGG
+574 STYLAGTG
-582 DYVNVSEQ
+582 SYVTVGEQ

-596 IHLPKLS
+596 VHLPKLT

-614 LSETFVLK
+614 LSETFVFK

-643 KTSSFELGNEL
+643 KTSSFEVGNEL

-663 ARRHVHANVS
+663 ARRHINASVS
-673 FKRTPTLRLS
+673 FRRTPTLRLA

-704 GSSFQIPIGKSFRL
+704 GSSFQIPIGKTFRL

-733 YRMATGDQNDI
+733 YRTATGEMNDI

-752 LNPGFEIHSKNRR
+752 LNPGFEIHSSNRR
-765 FYLSAGI
+765 FYLSAGL
-772 GAALKGLYYNKLNY
+772 GAALKGLYYNKMNY

-807 SFSTGYTTSI
+807 SFSTSYTTSI

-866 LAATHS
+866 LAASHS
-872 EGKQNTLTSQSVS
+872 EGKRNTLYSQTIS
-885 GIDVSSTALLRDSR
+885 GIDISSSALQRDTR
-899 SRSTSFSASVT
+899 SRSSNFSVAAT
-910 KNIPTLFAKLGADGS
+910 KNFPSLYAKLGADAS
-925 YSFGSG
+925 YGLGNS
-931 EQAISSSMGGGQ
+931 EQAVNSD
-943 EEATVIDTRTN
+943 VIKIRSN
-954 SYALH
+954 NYNLH
-959 GNATI
+959 GNVSV
-964 TPVPWLELRYDI
+964 TPIQWLELRYDI
-976 NYGWSRSRYSE
+976 NYGWSRSRHSE
-987 ESNTT
+987 ERNTV
-992 TSLTHSGAVHIFPIA
+992 TSLTHSGAIHVFPIA
-1007 TLDLSLDYDHVR
+1007 PLDLSLDYDHVR
-1019 RQLTADQ
+1019 RQIPSPIGGGQEGAQ

-1040 WKRLVLRLELDNLLN
+1040 WKQCVLRLELTNLLN
-1055 QRHYAYTIFN
+1055 QHSYSYTVFD
-1065 GINTYTYDYA
+1065 GINTYTYDYG
-1075 LCGRTALLRA
+1075 LCGRTVMLRA

>member
-1 MNKTKIIVVEDNI
+1 M
-14 VYCEYVCN
+14 
-22 MLSREGYR
+22 
-30 NMKAYH
+30 
-36 LSTAKK
+36 
-42 HLQQA
+42 Q
-47 TDNDIVVADLRL
+47 RL
-59 PDGSG
+59 
-64 IDLLC
+64 L
-69 WMRKEGKMQPFII
+69 FII
-82 MTDYA
+82 LYIALAVHASAQVRVTGRVIDSQNKPVRDVIVKMVSGTKTLTFTSTNAKGEYA
-87 EVNTAVESMKLG
+87 LEVKSAPMGEVTLLFNHISYEKESER
-99 SIDYIPKQLV
+99 V
-109 EDKLVPLIRSILKE
+109 TLKE
-123 RQAGQRRMPVFA
+123 R
-135 RDGSAFQK
+135 
-143 IMHRIRLV
+143 V
-151 AATDMSVMIFGENGT
+151 A
-166 GKEHIAHL
+166 K
-174 LHDKSK
+174 
-180 RAGKPF
+180 
-186 VAVDCGSLSKELAPS
+186 VD
-201 AFFGHVKGAFTGAD
+201 
-215 NAKKGYFH
+215 
-223 EAEGGTLFLD
+223 
-233 EVGNLALETQQML
+233 ML
-246 LRAIQ
+246 LTPKAVSLK
-251 ERRYRPV
+251 EVTVRP
-258 GDKADRNFNVRIIA
+258 D
-272 ATNEDLEVSVNEK
+272 
-285 RFRQD
+285 
-290 LLYRLHDFGI
+290 
-300 TVPPLRDCQEDIMPL
+300 P
-315 AEFFREIA
+315 
-323 NNELECKVSG
+323 
-333 FSSEARKALLT
+333 
-344 HSWPGNVRELR
+344 LR
-355 QKIMDVTLEDGLKR
+355 QKGDTLSHNLASFLGKGDVTLEDGLKR

-410 PADYVTNVEIVR
+410 PVDYVTNVEIVR

-451 PFGQEEAGAGYMEDG
+451 PFGQEEVGAGYMEDG
-466 DDRLQALL
+466 NDKLQALL
-474 GLTGMMFTNKFQTI
+474 GLTGMMFTNKFQTT
-488 CSVKGGNYKG
+488 CSVKAGNYKG
-498 FARADMYDHFGGSDV
+498 FARTDMYDHFGGSDV
-513 STRATS
+513 STCATS

-550 DSFTTMKVNADYCY
+550 DSFTTMKVNADYSY

-569 DISQS
+569 DISQR
-574 TTYLADGG
+574 TTYLVNGG
-582 DYVNVSEQ
+582 DYVTVSEQ
-590 TSPLTK
+590 TSPMTK

-603 MNYLKN
+603 VNYLKN

-622 GKFEQNEGDVV
+622 GKFEQNEGNVV
-633 ANQQSVEQRR
+633 ANGSLVEQRR
-643 KTSSFELGNEL
+643 KTSTFEVGNEF

-683 FSQDGTDYGQTAQS
+683 FVSDGNGYGQTARS
-697 STLSMNV
+697 STLSVNV
-704 GSSFQIPIGKSFRL
+704 GSSFQIPIGSSFRL

-733 YRMATGDQNDI
+733 ERCGEFGIRNSGVGDLKSPPTDRNDV

-792 PSMGIN
+792 PSMGID

-834 VRTSSGIIGESNT
+834 VRTSSGIIGESSI
-847 WHTSGDWKWQLP
+847 WRTSGEWKWQLP

-872 EGKQNTLTSQSVS
+872 EGKRNTLTSQSVS
-885 GIDVSSTALLRDSR
+885 GIDVSSTALLRDSH
-899 SRSTSFSASVT
+899 SRSTSFSVAAS
-910 KNIPTLFAKLGADGS
+910 KNIPSLFAKLGANGR
-925 YSFGSG
+925 YSFGSD
-931 EQAISSSMGGGQ
+931 EQAVNES
-943 EEATVIDTRTN
+943 VVDTRTN

-959 GNATI
+959 GNATV

-987 ESNTT
+987 KSNTT
-992 TSLTHSGAVHIFPIA
+992 TSRSHSGAVHIFPIA
-1007 TLDLSLDYDHVR
+1007 SLDLSLDYEHVR

-1040 WKRLVLRLELDNLLN
+1040 RKRLVLRLELDNLLN
-1055 QRHYAYTIFN
+1055 QRRYAYTLFN
-1065 GINTYTYDYA
+1065 GVNTYTYDYT
-1075 LCGRTALLRA
+1075 LCGRTVVLRA

>member
-1 MNKTKIIVVEDNI
+1 MRQPLTLIFFLIFALSVTAQVKVTGHVTDLNGKPVTDVIVKLTSGRLTIAYTTTEAKGGYAISVTEKTPKEM
-14 VYCEYVCN
+14 
-22 MLSREGYR
+22 MLSFNHIGYERESL
-30 NMKAYH
+30 AV
-36 LSTAKK
+36 TA
-42 HLQQA
+42 
-47 TDNDIVVADLRL
+47 D
-59 PDGSG
+59 
-64 IDLLC
+64 
-69 WMRKEGKMQPFII
+69 
-82 MTDYA
+82 
-87 EVNTAVESMKLG
+87 
-99 SIDYIPKQLV
+99 
-109 EDKLVPLIRSILKE
+109 
-123 RQAGQRRMPVFA
+123 
-135 RDGSAFQK
+135 
-143 IMHRIRLV
+143 
-151 AATDMSVMIFGENGT
+151 
-166 GKEHIAHL
+166 GKEQR
-174 LHDKSK
+174 HDIS
-180 RAGKPF
+180 
-186 VAVDCGSLSKELAPS
+186 LAPKDI
-201 AFFGHVKGAFTGAD
+201 ALREVTVKPNPLRQRGD
-215 NAKKGYFH
+215 
-223 EAEGGTLFLD
+223 TLSH
-233 EVGNLALETQQML
+233 NLASFL
-246 LRAIQ
+246 
-251 ERRYRPV
+251 
-258 GDKADRNFNVRIIA
+258 GK
-272 ATNEDLEVSVNEK
+272 
-285 RFRQD
+285 
-290 LLYRLHDFGI
+290 G
-300 TVPPLRDCQEDIMPL
+300 
-315 AEFFREIA
+315 
-323 NNELECKVSG
+323 
-333 FSSEARKALLT
+333 
-344 HSWPGNVRELR
+344 
-355 QKIMDVTLEDGLKR
+355 DVTLEDGLKR
-369 LPGVDVSKNGGISYM
+369 LPGVDVSQNGGISYM

-392 IEGMDLLGGKYNL
+392 IEGMDMLGGKYNL

-410 PADYVTNVEIVR
+410 PADYVTQVEIVR

-466 DDRLQALL
+466 NDKLQALL

-524 DGGAPPQGQYLYQ
+524 DGGAPPQGEYLYQ
-537 RNGMATVN
+537 RNGMATLN

-550 DSFTTMKVNADYCY
+550 DSFTTMKVNADYSY

-574 TTYLADGG
+574 TTYLAEGG
-582 DYVNVSEQ
+582 NYVTVSEQ

-603 MNYLKN
+603 VNYLKN

-622 GKFEQNEGDVV
+622 GKFEENEGDVV
-633 ANQQSVEQRR
+633 ANGSLVEQRR
-643 KTSSFELGNEL
+643 KTSSFEVGNEL

-663 ARRHVHANVS
+663 ARRHVHASVS
-673 FKRTPTLRLS
+673 FRRTPTLRLS

-704 GSSFQIPIGKSFRL
+704 GSSFNIPIGKSFRL

-733 YRMATGDQNDI
+733 YRTATGEMNDI
-744 RGWAFTPT
+744 CGWAFTPT
-752 LNPGFEIHSKNRR
+752 LNPGFEIHSRNRR

-772 GAALKGLYYNKLNY
+772 GAALKGLYYNRRNSESHPSSLEDGRVVTEEGKANKLNY

-807 SFSTGYTTSI
+807 QFSTGYTTQI

-828 QVDYRS
+828 QVDYRT

-866 LAATHS
+866 LAASHS
-872 EGKQNTLTSQSVS
+872 EGRQNTLTSQSVS
-885 GIDVSSTALLRDSR
+885 GIDVSSTALLRDIR
-899 SRSTSFSASVT
+899 SRSTNFSASVT
-910 KNIPTLFAKLGADGS
+910 KNIPSIFAKLGADGS

-931 EQAISSSMGGGQ
+931 EQAVD
-943 EEATVIDTRTN
+943 ETVIDTRTN

-992 TSLTHSGAVHIFPIA
+992 TSLTHSGAVHIFPIVA
-1007 TLDLSLDYDHVR
+1007 LDLSLDYDHVR

-1026 YKRMSLF
+1026 YKHMSLF

-1040 WKRLVLRLELDNLLN
+1040 WKQCVLRLELTNLLN
-1055 QRHYAYTIFN
+1055 QRSYSYTVFD
-1065 GINTYTYDYA
+1065 GINTYTYDYG
-1075 LCGRTALLRA
+1075 LCGRTVMLRA

>member
-1 MNKTKIIVVEDNI
+1 MKRLLYIILYVVLAASASAQ
-14 VYCEYVCN
+14 VRVTG
-22 MLSREGYR
+22 R
-30 NMKAYH
+30 
-36 LSTAKK
+36 
-42 HLQQA
+42 
-47 TDNDIVVADLRL
+47 V
-59 PDGSG
+59 
-64 IDLLC
+64 IDLQN
-69 WMRKEGKMQPFII
+69 KPVSDVI
-82 MTDYA
+82 
-87 EVNTAVESMKLG
+87 V
-99 SIDYIPKQLV
+99 
-109 EDKLVPLIRSILKE
+109 KLVSGSKTLAFTSSNAQGVYNLEVKNVPNGEVMLQFTHISYEKESERLSFKEKAVKVDMLLTPKAVSLKE
-123 RQAGQRRMPVFA
+123 VTVKPDPLRQRG
-135 RDGSAFQK
+135 D
-143 IMHRIRLV
+143 
-151 AATDMSVMIFGENGT
+151 T
-166 GKEHIAHL
+166 
-174 LHDKSK
+174 
-180 RAGKPF
+180 
-186 VAVDCGSLSKELAPS
+186 LS
-201 AFFGHVKGAFTGAD
+201 H
-215 NAKKGYFH
+215 
-223 EAEGGTLFLD
+223 
-233 EVGNLALETQQML
+233 NLASFL
-246 LRAIQ
+246 
-251 ERRYRPV
+251 
-258 GDKADRNFNVRIIA
+258 GK
-272 ATNEDLEVSVNEK
+272 
-285 RFRQD
+285 
-290 LLYRLHDFGI
+290 G
-300 TVPPLRDCQEDIMPL
+300 
-315 AEFFREIA
+315 
-323 NNELECKVSG
+323 
-333 FSSEARKALLT
+333 
-344 HSWPGNVRELR
+344 
-355 QKIMDVTLEDGLKR
+355 DVTLEDGLKR
-369 LPGVDVSKNGGISYM
+369 LPGVDVSQNGGISYM

-392 IEGMDLLGGKYNL
+392 IEGLDMLGGKYNL

-439 MNIKLSNKAKFK
+439 MNIRLSKKAKLK
-451 PFGQEEAGAGYMEDG
+451 PFGQEEAGTGYMEDG
-466 DDRLQALL
+466 NDKLQALL
-474 GLTGMMFTNKFQTI
+474 GVTGMMFTDKFQTI
-488 CSVKGGNYKG
+488 CSLKGGNYKG
-498 FARADMYDHFGGSDV
+498 FARADMIDHFGGSDV
-513 STRATS
+513 TTPATS

-550 DSFTTMKVNADYCY
+550 DSFTTMKVNADYSY

-574 TTYLADGG
+574 TTYLANGG
-582 DYVNVSEQ
+582 DYVTVSEQ

-603 MNYLKN
+603 VNYLKN

-622 GKFEQNEGDVV
+622 GKFEENEGDVI
-633 ANQQSVEQRR
+633 ANGALVEQRR
-643 KTSSFELGNEL
+643 KSSSFEVGNKL

-683 FSQDGTDYGQTAQS
+683 FNSLTPSPSPTGEGSQSPTAYGQTAQS
-697 STLSMNV
+697 STFSMDV
-704 GSSFQIPIGKSFRL
+704 GSSFQIPIGKTFRL

-733 YRMATGDQNDI
+733 YRVATGDMNDI

-752 LNPGFEIHSKNRR
+752 LNPGFEIHSRNRR

-807 SFSTGYTTSI
+807 SFLTGYTTSI

-828 QVDYRS
+828 QVDYCS
-834 VRTSSGIIGESNT
+834 VRSSSGIIGESNT
-847 WHTSGDWKWQLP
+847 WHSSGEWKWQLP

-866 LAATHS
+866 LAANHS

-899 SRSTSFSASVT
+899 SRSTSFSVAAT
-910 KNIPTLFAKLGADGS
+910 KNIPSLFAKLGADCS

-931 EQAISSSMGGGQ
+931 EQAVD
-943 EEATVIDTRTN
+943 ETVIDTRTN

-992 TSLTHSGAVHIFPIA
+992 TSLTHSGAVHIFPIVA
-1007 TLDLSLDYDHVR
+1007 LDLSLDYDHVR

-1026 YKRMSLF
+1026 YKHMSLF

-1040 WKRLVLRLELDNLLN
+1040 WKQCVLRLELTNLLN
-1055 QRHYAYTIFN
+1055 QRSYSYTVFD
-1065 GINTYTYDYA
+1065 GINTYTYDYG
-1075 LCGRTALLRA
+1075 LCGRTVMLRA